1 MKLTP
6 KHINKILRVFDLTPT
21 EFAKFLNVAPFTVSR
36 WLNGE
41 NAPTG
46 AYKEVL
52 NGLYNAAV
60 KLAKDPERR
69 KRILPLMSLGL
80 KGIIFTLLKMET
92 DKEIKLGGLWKNV
105 KITDGDIV
113 QARKEIEQAAINGHK
128 KNGRKE

>member
-1 MKLTP
+1 MQITP
-6 KHINKILRVFDLTPT
+6 KHINKIMRVFALTPT

-52 NGLYNAAV
+52 AGLYNAAV

-80 KGIIFTLLKMET
+80 KGIIFTLLKTKT
-92 DKEIKLGGLWKNV
+92 DEEIRLGKGWEL
-105 KITDGDIV
+105 
-113 QARKEIEQAAINGHK
+113 RKE
-128 KNGRKE
+128 

>member
-1 MKLTP
+1 MQITP
-6 KHINKILRVFDLTPT
+6 KHINKIMRVFALTPA
-21 EFAKFLNVAPFTVSR
+21 EFSRFLNVAPFTVTR

-69 KRILPLMSLGL
+69 KRIIPLMSLGL
-80 KGIIFTLLKMET
+80 KGIIFMLLKTKT
-92 DKEIKLGGLWKNV
+92 DEEIRLSEEWKHGKE
-105 KITDGDIV
+105 
-113 QARKEIEQAAINGHK
+113 
-128 KNGRKE
+128 